1 MSVLDAFN
9 TAVVKAIE
17 EKRLEEEK
25 HGPVIEAGRKVAA
38 VMDDPDWPMVR
49 GKIDNV
55 SPSVFLKYCDAL
67 GILPDANVN
76 ASMKKSDGNVV
87 VPDISAF
94 RSRSRVAKKA
104 TG

>member
-9 TAVVKAIE
+9 VAIGKAIE
-17 EKRLEEEK
+17 EKRLDEEK
-25 HGPVIEAGRKVAA
+25 HGPAIEAGRKVAA

-67 GILPDANVN
+67 GILPDANVS
-76 ASMKKSDGNVV
+76 ASMQKSDGNVV

-94 RSRSRVAKKA
+94 RSKSRVAKKA